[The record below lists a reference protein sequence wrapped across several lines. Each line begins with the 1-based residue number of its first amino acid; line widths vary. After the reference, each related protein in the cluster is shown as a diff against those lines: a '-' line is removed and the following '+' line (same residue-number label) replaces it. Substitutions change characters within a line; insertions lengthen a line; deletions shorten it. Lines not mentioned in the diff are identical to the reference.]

1 MHMVHILKQ
10 FWKEIWL
17 LLCPFSHWNLSVWG
31 QKTKAKVGLSGSLYD
46 CSKSNQ
52 CLSFPIPPSLE
63 LRSSK
68 FHVTNFPEAFYLM
81 NKLHCQ
87 ESIKILSNLI
97 MQFLSIN
104 DIPPVPGETHP
115 CTNRIW
121 QLHHQQSLPR
131 PHFCSEVNAS
141 CLGGMTGPLRNVN
154 PVKSQIWDSVTT
166 QAHLR
171 TVLRHQWVKRGIHH
185 ISIFSDQNAFLFEVK
200 KFFMMF

>member
-1 MHMVHILKQ
+1 MTALNQTSAWVSQ
-10 FWKEIWL
+10 FHQVL
-17 LLCPFSHWNLSVWG
+17 
-31 QKTKAKVGLSGSLYD
+31 
-46 CSKSNQ
+46 
-52 CLSFPIPPSLE
+52 
-63 LRSSK
+63 SSK

-87 ESIKILSNLI
+87 ESVKILSNLI

-154 PVKSQIWDSVTT
+154 
-166 QAHLR
+166 HLR
-171 TVLRHQWVKRGIHH
+171 QCDHPGSPKDCPETSEGEEGNSSHFH
-185 ISIFSDQNAFLFEVK
+185 LFRQKCIPVWG
-200 KFFMMF
+200 